1 MHRTTYAACAMD
13 SNMHNFIF
21 PYTRSIP
28 FPKLL
33 RLLNLILFF
42 FFFFFF
48 LQKVYKALSMVS
60 DQPVAVKMLHESAM
74 DVETLNEFKSEVEF
88 LRTLRHRNIGGRK

>member
-21 PYTRSIP
+21 HKTHSIP

-33 RLLNLILFF
+33 RLLKLMLSFLLLLLFA
-42 FFFFFF
+42 
-48 LQKVYKALSMVS
+48 KVYKALSMVS